1 MGNPISNDKMK
12 EINISAVL
20 SQYVYADDQS
30 IDYIGENKT
39 ISKVVEQSE
48 KDRKS
53 LGRNDTLKLSI
64 DKYDI
69 GNFELVAQSSTTVL
83 EESETG
89 HYEMK
94 ELISCAFRDPETGD
108 IYIVYRG
115 TGDGKWVDNGDA
127 FTKYSS
133 LMQQRASQFFDDV
146 IEKTGYNTNKR
157 GKIFVSGHSKGG
169 NLAQFAMMDSQYGD
183 LVDNCYSFNGQGF
196 SREAIEAF
204 KKRWGEDYQKQI
216 DKMYS
221 INGVNDYVHDL
232 GNVIIDKEKTYF
244 IPTSGNGFNE
254 WHSLDF
260 FFNKDGSIRWE
271 YDENGNIVFTTEQ
284 GPVGKLAAK
293 ISARIMSMDKE
304 NLEDCAVSVMWL
316 LEAFLG
322 GKDVYGEDV
331 NSRLGT
337 GDRKIATIE
346 EIGGLLST
354 GIPAILDILGTSE
367 ELPEILASMGLEE
380 YLPLVEEIQKF
391 VKENNVDLGQYIF
404 EDPLRLIKIYASLDL
419 SKKTIHELVLKVLH
433 FKNIATVTVFLV
445 NPALGTAVTFVGKI
459 VAAVTTVALIAN
471 HIIVNWDKIVQNVKL
486 AVEYIGQQIGKA
498 VDYISTKIVEGAEYV
513 KDKVVQAIDF
523 VQDKVTEFYNELR
536 ETVRVGLN
544 SALEKVYSKAEEI
557 ITKGRRV
564 VNAATDAARKVLNAA
579 KKVSVAVI
587 DTVLKYTQP
596 ILYSIASKVYKLKQG
611 EVRINLKKLKQCV
624 NTLYRLASRI
634 SSLDSRL
641 DSLYYRLA
649 QNNIE
654 QEEGVFTSFASMYN
668 LFRADLNIDE
678 GASIRRKANELS
690 TLLEGFES
698 VERIIINNAPKKI

>member
-1 MGNPISNDKMK
+1 MGDPIAKEK
-12 EINISAVL
+12 IEEINISAVL

-30 IDYIGENKT
+30 LEYLDEGKT
-39 ISKVVEQSE
+39 IFKIVEQSE
-48 KDRKS
+48 KDKKN
-53 LGRNDTLKLSI
+53 LGNNETLKLSLE
-64 DKYDI
+64 KYGVGEFVLI
-69 GNFELVAQSSTTVL
+69 AQSSTTVR
-83 EESETG
+83 EESENG
-89 HYEMK
+89 CYEMN
-94 ELISCAFRDPETGD
+94 ELISCAFMNPKTGD
-108 IYIVYRG
+108 IYVVYRG

-133 LMQQRASQFFDDV
+133 LMQERASQFFDDV
-146 IEKTGYNTNKR
+146 IEAHYNTS
-157 GKIFVSGHSKGG
+157 GKKGKVIVSGHSKGG
-169 NLAQFAMMDSQYGD
+169 NLAQFVMMDSQYGD

-196 SREAIEAF
+196 SENAIETF
-204 KKRWGEDYQKQI
+204 KNRWKEDYQKQI

-232 GNVIIDKEKTYF
+232 GNVIIDKNKTYF

-260 FFNKDGSIRWE
+260 FFNKDGSIRWAK
-271 YDENGNIVFTTEQ
+271 DENGNIVFTTEQ
-284 GPVGKLAAK
+284 GPVGRLAAK
-293 ISARIMSMDKE
+293 ISEKIMSMDKE
-304 NLEDCAVSVMWL
+304 NIEDCAVSVMWL
-316 LEAFLG
+316 LEIFLG
-322 GKDVYGEDV
+322 GNDVYGNDV

-337 GDRKIATIE
+337 GDRKSATPE
-346 EIGGLLST
+346 EIGGLLSV

-367 ELPEILASMGLEE
+367 ELPEILELLEMEE

-391 VKENNVDLGQYIF
+391 VKENNVSLGQYIF

-419 SKKTIHELVLKVLH
+419 GKKNVHELVLKILS
-433 FKNIATVTVFLV
+433 FKNIATVVV
-445 NPALGTAVTFVGKI
+445 SGINPVLGITVTFMGKL
-459 VAAVTTVALIAN
+459 VAGVTTIALIAN

-498 VDYISTKIVEGAEYV
+498 VDYIGTKIAEGYEFV
-513 KDKVVQAIDF
+513 KDKVEQAVDF
-523 VQDKVTEFYNELR
+523 VQDKVSEFYNELK
-536 ETVRVGLN
+536 EVVRVGLN
-544 SALEKVYSKAEEI
+544 SALDKVYSTAEKI

-564 VNAATDAARKVLNAA
+564 ANAVTDTACKVLDAA
-579 KKVSVAVI
+579 KKVSVATI
-587 DTVLKYTQP
+587 GTVLKYTKP
-596 ILYSIASKVYKLKQG
+596 ILYTIAAKVYKLRQG

-678 GASIRRKANELS
+678 GAAIRRKANELS

-698 VERIIINNAPKKI
+698 TERMIIKNAPSKI